1 MPQAKEGNAMSEG
14 TWENVQ
20 TRRRG
25 KVPLL
30 GRGEEEGRAAIGNS
44 LGWSVHMPTGLEGVA
59 ALQRL
64 QMERRLLLV

>member
-14 TWENVQ
+14 TWENGQ

-44 LGWSVHMPTGLEGVA
+44 LCWSTYAHWFRRQGASAEATGA
-59 ALQRL
+59 RS
-64 QMERRLLLV
+64 LLLI

>member
-1 MPQAKEGNAMSEG
+1 MAEG
-14 TWENVQ
+14 TPEKVQ

-30 GRGEEEGRAAIGNS
+30 GRGEQEGRVNIEDS
-44 LGWSVHMPTGLEGVA
+44 LPWLMLIPTGLEGVA

-64 QMERRLLLV
+64 QGARSLSLV